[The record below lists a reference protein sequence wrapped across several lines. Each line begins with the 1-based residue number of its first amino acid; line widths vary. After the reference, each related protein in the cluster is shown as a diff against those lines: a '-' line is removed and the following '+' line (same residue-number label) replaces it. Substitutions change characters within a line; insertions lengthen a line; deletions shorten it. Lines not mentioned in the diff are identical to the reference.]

1 MRRKT
6 LILFDVG
13 AVLIKLSYGDFYRE
27 AAKHS
32 TLDVHAIE
40 KAFLES
46 SLDDRTNR
54 GDINAAQ
61 FFSELRSCL
70 ELSKSLTE
78 EQLEEIVG
86 HKFPG
91 EIAEMIDLK
100 RELHEA
106 GYAVGVLSNI
116 GEEAHRI
123 LECRYP
129 EIFAVYDRRN
139 PAILSYQMK
148 AMKPDPRV
156 YDAITGFERI
166 IFIDDKDKY
175 LQVGINRGWKGIHFT
190 QYPDETEPQ
199 RKSHSDTGYTNEN
212 IRRANSLAEVKK
224 ALNDFGVKIE

>member
-13 AVLIKLSYGDFYRE
+13 AVLIKLSYGDLYRE

-32 TLDVHAIE
+32 RLDEGAIE

-61 FFSELRSCL
+61 FFSELRTCL
-70 ELSKSLTE
+70 QLSKNLTK
-78 EQLEEIVG
+78 EQLEEIVE

-91 EIAEMIDLK
+91 EIIEMIDLK
-100 RELHEA
+100 KELHEA

-116 GEEAHRI
+116 GEEAHKI
-123 LECRYP
+123 LNKRYP
-129 EIFAVYDRRN
+129 ELFAVYDKRN

-148 AMKPDPRV
+148 AMKPDLRV
-156 YDAITGFERI
+156 YDAISGFETV

-175 LQVGINRGWKGIHFT
+175 LQVGLNKGWKGIHYT
-190 QYPDETEPQ
+190 EYPDETEPQ
-199 RKSHSDTGYTNEN
+199 RKSHSDTGYEDEN
-212 IRRANSLAEVKK
+212 IRRANSVAEVKK
-224 ALNDFGVKIE
+224 ALQEFGVKI